1 MSETPELSVIVHGPN
16 IQDHL
21 PALLGSLA
29 ARPVAG
35 VEVVVAAVGDW
46 ARETAERHTPAFTVL
61 PLPGGARDSAA
72 RSAGAARASG
82 RWLHFVHAKDGLPPG
97 APRTIAEHAANL
109 PDTVDVLLFDHVRST
124 WRASGLPSPDGP
136 RLARAGRAGLALDDR
151 AALLEVS
158 PLLGNRAVRAG
169 FWRAHAR
176 LLTTDDEPFAAYAA
190 LLLAGRVACL
200 PHPAYEDRRL
210 RPESLP
216 PLTPE
221 RRYAMVERFET
232 LLDLAAG
239 RPAAHAVL
247 YELMIRDCLRAFA
260 GSGMPDD
267 VAREFFHR
275 ASLAARHH
283 RPDGHRRPA
292 GLEGVRRSL
301 LEEDACAGYR
311 ALRAANRTRRRV
323 RSAVRAGRH
332 RAGTRLRS
340 LQYRGAL
347 AGPVDPHLAVFSAYW
362 ARGVACNPAAIAA
375 RLAELA
381 PSVHPVWVVTSA
393 GAALLPPGTDHVV
406 PGTRRYWE
414 VLARAKYLV
423 NNVNFPDSVVKRPG
437 TVHVQTHHGTPLKRM
452 GLDQMPY
459 PAAARGLDFQ
469 ALLERVDRW
478 DFSVSANSHSTR
490 MWQRAYPSRHV
501 SLDHGYPRN
510 DVYYTAG
517 ADDVRAVRERL
528 GIAPGHR
535 AVLYAP
541 THRDYEAGWTPRLDL
556 AALADTLGEE
566 TVLLVRAHYFYE
578 GPASPHASPPA
589 GLRRTGR
596 VIDVSSYEPV
606 EELCLAADAL
616 VTDYSSIMFDYA
628 NLDRP
633 IVIHADDWET
643 YRTTRGVY
651 FDLTAEA
658 PGPVARDQAELT
670 EILTTDAWR
679 DERAAKAR
687 AAFRRRFCEYDDG
700 RAAERVVRRVFLGED
715 ERTLPPV
722 LPVEERTPAPSP
734 EEATAS

>member
-1 MSETPELSVIVHGPN
+1 MPDLSVIVHGPN
-16 IQDHL
+16 VQDHL
-21 PALLGSLA
+21 PALLDTLDA
-29 ARPVAG
+29 HPLTG
-35 VEVVVAAVGDW
+35 VEVIVVAVGDW
-46 ARETAERHTPAFTVL
+46 AREAAERHTPAFTVL
-61 PLPGGARDSAA
+61 PLPDGAGDAAA
-72 RSAGAARASG
+72 RAAGAARASG
-82 RWLHFVHAKDGLPPG
+82 RWLHFVHAKDGVPAG
-97 APRTIAEHAANL
+97 APRTVAEHTADL
-109 PDTVDVLLFDHVRST
+109 PGTVDVLLLDHVRGT
-124 WRASGLPSPDGP
+124 WRTSGLPSPDGP
-136 RLARAGRAGLALDDR
+136 RLARAAGSALALDDHT
-151 AALLEVS
+151 ALLATA
-158 PLLGNRAVRAG
+158 PLLGNRAVRAA
-169 FWRAHAR
+169 FWRAHER
-176 LLTTDDEPFAAYAA
+176 LLTTDDEPFAAYTA
-190 LLLAGRVACL
+190 LLLADRVACL

-216 PLTPE
+216 PVPPE
-221 RRYAMVERFET
+221 AHYALVERYER
-232 LLDLAAG
+232 LLDLSAG
-239 RPAAHAVL
+239 RPAVHAAL
-247 YELMIRDCLRAFA
+247 YDLMVRDCLRTHARA
-260 GSGMPDD
+260 GMPDG

-283 RPDGHRRPA
+283 RPEGHRPRT

-301 LEEDACAGYR
+301 LERDAHAEYR
-311 ALRAANRTRRRV
+311 ALQAANRTRRRV
-323 RSAVRAGRH
+323 RSAARTARH
-332 RAGTRLRS
+332 HAGTRLRT
-340 LQYRGAL
+340 LQYRRAL
-347 AGPVDPHLAVFSAYW
+347 AEPVDQHLAVFSAYW

-375 RLAELA
+375 KLAELA
-381 PSVHPVWVVTSA
+381 PSVRPVWVVTA
-393 GAALLPPGTDHVV
+393 ANAALLPPGTDHVV

-423 NNVNFPDSVVKRPG
+423 NNVNFPDAVVKRPG
-437 TVHVQTHHGTPLKRM
+437 TVHLQTHHGTPLKRM

-510 DVYYTAG
+510 DVFYTAG
-517 ADDVRAVRERL
+517 AAEVRAVRDRL
-528 GIAPGHR
+528 GIAPGRR
-535 AVLYAP
+535 AILYAP

-556 AALADTLGEE
+556 AALADRLGED

-578 GPASPHASPPA
+578 TAASPLA

-596 VIDVSSYEPV
+596 IIDVSSYDPV

-670 EILTTDAWR
+670 EILTAGAWR

-734 EEATAS
+734 EEATTS